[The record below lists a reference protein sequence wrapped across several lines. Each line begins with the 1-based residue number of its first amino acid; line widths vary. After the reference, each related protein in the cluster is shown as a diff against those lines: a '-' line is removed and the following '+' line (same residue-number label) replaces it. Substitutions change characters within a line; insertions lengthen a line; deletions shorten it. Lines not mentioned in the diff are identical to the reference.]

1 MNFQGILFTAVTSG
15 MLLSLPRRQAP
26 LALLLGAA
34 YITLGQQLNI
44 GVHLPVMRIL
54 ITVGFLRVMMRGE
67 AIRGGLNRID
77 KLLGLWLLW
86 NLCTI
91 AFHENQLIFRL
102 GTAYDIVGPYFLFR
116 VFIYGTEDIRAVFKM
131 VCLALGP
138 LALMLLME
146 KFSGKNMFG
155 LIGLGPTEVVTT
167 NGHFRAQ
174 GPFGHPIL
182 AGVAGAVCFPMAV
195 CFWRENRVVALVGI
209 FSTLGIVFA
218 SGSSGPVMTLFAGIG
233 GLSLWAIRDSMR
245 AVRWCAAVA
254 IIGLAFVMND
264 PVYYLM
270 ARIDI
275 TGGSTGYFRA
285 QLIQSAI
292 NHLSEWWFAGTDHTR
307 HWMLTGIGA
316 NPNHTDMT
324 NYYLQMGVWGGLLL
338 MLLYMGL
345 LLAAFW
351 RVGQALRVRR
361 GVSPL
366 SAQFVIWA
374 LGAILFAH
382 ATAFWSISYFDQT
395 TVFLCLPLACIG
407 SLPVLQTGRRPGE
420 TAVKGPSWLDPEKLS
435 GRPPASSVSSPASS
449 RRISF

>member
-1 MNFQGILFTAVTSG
+1 MNFQGILFTAVTAG

-54 ITVGFLRVMMRGE
+54 IAVGFLRVMMRGE
-67 AIRGGLNRID
+67 GIRGGLNWID

-182 AGVAGAVCFPMAV
+182 AGVAGGGLFSDGSLFLAGKPGCGPGGNLLYPGNCFRQRFQRTCDDAF
-195 CFWRENRVVALVGI
+195 CGDR
-209 FSTLGIVFA
+209 
-218 SGSSGPVMTLFAGIG
+218 GIG
-233 GLSLWAIRDSMR
+233 PLGDSRFNAGRSL
-245 AVRWCAAVA
+245 VAAVA

-292 NHLSEWWFAGTDHTR
+292 NHLSEWWFAGTDYTR
-307 HWMLTGIGA
+307 HWMLTGIA
-316 NPNHTDMT
+316 AQSEPHRYDK
-324 NYYLQMGVWGGLLL
+324 LL
-338 MLLYMGL
+338 
-345 LLAAFW
+345 
-351 RVGQALRVRR
+351 
-361 GVSPL
+361 S
-366 SAQFVIWA
+366 
-374 LGAILFAH
+374 
-382 ATAFWSISYFDQT
+382 
-395 TVFLCLPLACIG
+395 
-407 SLPVLQTGRRPGE
+407 
-420 TAVKGPSWLDPEKLS
+420 
-435 GRPPASSVSSPASS
+435 
-449 RRISF
+449 